1 MDRREFITQAG
12 AATLLGT
19 GVLAAP
25 LARAQ
30 GGFQEG
36 RHYVRLAQ
44 PVPVSAPSGK
54 VEVLEFFSYAC
65 PHCAAF
71 EPALE
76 GWAKKLPADVAF
88 RRVPVNFLM
97 AADVFQRTYYA
108 LEVMGQ
114 VEPMQ
119 RKIFNAIHL
128 QRLRLFS
135 IEAMTDFLG
144 QQGLDKARFT
154 ELLSSFG
161 VQNKLAQGRQL
172 VERYKIDGVPALG
185 VHGRFY
191 TSPSLA
197 GGDNVPET
205 VSHGRVL
212 QLTDQ
217 LIAQV
222 RKG

>member
-1 MDRREFITQAG
+1 MDRREFMAQAG
-12 AATLLGT
+12 VATVLGSAAWAVPT
-19 GVLAAP
+19 AQ
-25 LARAQ
+25 AQ

-76 GWAKKLPADVAF
+76 SWAKKLPADVAF

-97 AADVFQRTYYA
+97 AAEVFQRSYFSLEA
-108 LEVMGQ
+108 LGQ
-114 VEPMQ
+114 VEAMQ
-119 RKIFNAIHL
+119 RKIFNAIHG
-128 QRLRLFS
+128 QRTRLFS
-135 IEAMTDFLG
+135 AEAMTDFLV
-144 QQGLDKARFT
+144 QQGVDKAKFT
-154 ELLSSFG
+154 ELYSSFSL
-161 VQNKLAQGRQL
+161 QNKVVQARQL

-185 VHGRFY
+185 VQGRFY

-205 VSHGRVL
+205 VSHGRAL